1 MPFNVVYQFFQLRNY
16 DKDKAYY
23 IIEQSVKINNRDSD
37 ADLNLRNLFLAC
49 GKDNAGTILY
59 SDGIVD
65 TVSNDG
71 NVVTSDVLG
80 NASFNS
86 SLQQLDEAT
95 NNPKNAQELKKSLS
109 EVILT
114 KEKLSPE
121 QILANDLANI
131 SVKTENTKTNQVSL
145 DISQLTQMER

>member
-1 MPFNVVYQFFQLRNY
+1 MLC
-16 DKDKAYY
+16 
-23 IIEQSVKINNRDSD
+23 IIND
-37 ADLNLRNLFLAC
+37 ARSL
-49 GKDNAGTILY
+49 
-59 SDGIVD
+59 IVIF
-65 TVSNDG
+65 SK
-71 NVVTSDVLG
+71 TSRHFV
-80 NASFNS
+80 SFNS